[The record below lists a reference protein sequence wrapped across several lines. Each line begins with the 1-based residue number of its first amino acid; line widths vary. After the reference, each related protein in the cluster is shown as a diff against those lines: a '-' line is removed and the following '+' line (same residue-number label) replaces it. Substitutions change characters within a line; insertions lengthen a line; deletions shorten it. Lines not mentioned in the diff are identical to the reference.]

1 MENYL
6 WTKRDTEI
14 CERAEASGL
23 VVDKYTGKLMS
34 FTDLQEMAI
43 DYDRVR
49 DIMSLD
55 DFMEKRVTIIPFE
68 DREKYEQA
76 LG

>member
-14 CERAEASGL
+14 CERAESSGL
-23 VVDKYTGKLMS
+23 AVDKYTGKLMS

-43 DYDRVR
+43 DYNSVR

-55 DFMEKRVTIIPFE
+55 DFMEKRITRIPFE
-68 DREKYEQA
+68 DREKYE
-76 LG
+76 